1 MGLTRRL
8 LLLNFSRDKK
18 PPSTFV
24 ITRYQ
29 LKAMKSIE
37 QELSLS
43 DIFSAVR
50 ARSGMVIWL
59 TAICGALGMV
69 LAFFLPPS
77 YEATVVMAPVLDEA
91 DGSKLGGGA
100 GALLSQF
107 GGLAALGGIGLGGGG
122 KKSEALATL
131 QSAALTQ
138 TFIEEN
144 RLLPILFSSRWNT
157 GMNAWKSSDVE
168 DIPTL
173 WDGELKFRKS
183 IRSVIDDKKT
193 GLITLTIRWRDP
205 QLCADWAAEIVSR
218 TNAYLRSKAIAQ
230 SNKNLAYLNDQL
242 SKTSVIELQKA
253 IYGLIEAEIK
263 KIMIANATDEYAFR
277 VIDPARVPQEKSGPK
292 RSLIVLGT
300 ALAGL
305 IIGVLL
311 ALGIYQ
317 KQN

>member
-1 MGLTRRL
+1 
-8 LLLNFSRDKK
+8 
-18 PPSTFV
+18 
-24 ITRYQ
+24 
-29 LKAMKSIE
+29 MKSIE

-50 ARSGMVIWL
+50 ARTGMVAGL
-59 TAICGALGMV
+59 TAICGVLGIALALV
-69 LAFFLPPS
+69 LPPS
-77 YEATVVMAPVLDEA
+77 YEATVVMAPVLDDA

-138 TFIEEN
+138 AFIEEN
-144 RLLPILFSSRWNT
+144 RLLPVLFSSRWDAEKKT
-157 GMNAWKSSDVE
+157 WKSSDNE
-168 DIPTL
+168 DMPTL

-193 GLITLTIRWRDP
+193 GLISMTIRWRDP

-242 SKTSVIELQKA
+242 GKTSVIELQKA

-263 KIMIANATDEYAFR
+263 KIMLANANEEFAFR

-292 RSLIVLGT
+292 RSLIVLGA
-300 ALAGL
+300 ALMGA

-311 ALGIYQ
+311 ALGIHQ
-317 KQN
+317 KHY